1 LLSIVTNFIE
11 SEIRTFKLFL
21 YIQERVTKQ
30 GENTM
35 AFLMLSSQKSLL
47 TMRKNDLQYQ
57 YSCLLNQVQNLKK
70 EEADH
75 SKYQE
80 EIAEASG
87 TEWDMDADGVYQALV
102 KEEERIT
109 VEADSFQS
117 QIQIVDQ
124 EIAALK
130 QLVQTDVKQATQLSL
145 LGGS

>member
-1 LLSIVTNFIE
+1 
-11 SEIRTFKLFL
+11 
-21 YIQERVTKQ
+21 
-30 GENTM
+30 M

-47 TMRKNDLQYQ
+47 TMRKNDLQYN
-57 YSCLLNQVQNLKK
+57 YSCLLNEIQNLKK
-70 EEADH
+70 AEANH
-75 SKYQE
+75 SKEAQA
-80 EIAEASG
+80 IADASD
-87 TEWDMDADGVYQALV
+87 TDWDMDADGVYQALV

-145 LGGS
+145 LGGG

>member
-1 LLSIVTNFIE
+1 M
-11 SEIRTFKLFL
+11 FL

-47 TMRKNDLQYQ
+47 SMRKNDLQYQ
-57 YSCLLNQVQNLKK
+57 YSCLLHEVQNLKK
-70 EEADH
+70 QEADH

-80 EIAEASG
+80 EIAEMAG

-102 KEEERIT
+102 KQEERIT